1 MTASTWTCFGR
12 FKKNGVN
19 CDKSLQAIWKHMPG
33 KFGCKSTQHQ
43 WHSHQQCPVYHIIYI
58 YSLYR
63 YMCVPIYYIK
73 YNIYIYIHTVF
84 WGLRLGPNMPR
95 PSSQR
100 LHSLLDAQAVRN
112 EKVTDL
118 DGMVRH
124 GAGEWGANG
133 ITINNNQH
141 PPLVIM

>member
-1 MTASTWTCFGR
+1 
-12 FKKNGVN
+12 
-19 CDKSLQAIWKHMPG
+19 
-33 KFGCKSTQHQ
+33 
-43 WHSHQQCPVYHIIYI
+43 
-58 YSLYR
+58 
-63 YMCVPIYYIK
+63 
-73 YNIYIYIHTVF
+73 
-84 WGLRLGPNMPR
+84 MPR

-141 PPLVIM
+141 PPLVIHPASRGVAAHTAGLFRSVRGAKGGWFFPRGGSPS